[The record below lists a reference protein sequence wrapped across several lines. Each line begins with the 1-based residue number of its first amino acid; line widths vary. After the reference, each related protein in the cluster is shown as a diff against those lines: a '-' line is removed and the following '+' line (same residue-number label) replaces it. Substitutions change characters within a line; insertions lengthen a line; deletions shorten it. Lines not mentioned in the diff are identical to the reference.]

1 MSSKSFSNFFH
12 DFLWKFLILN
22 FQAGLGS
29 SSFARHYSRNR
40 FFFLFLQVI
49 RCFSSLR
56 SLLTYYFTH
65 MQVIR
70 FFSLIEFPHSDIHGS
85 LDICSFPWLFAAYHV
100 LLRLLVPR
108 HSPYALSSLT
118 FSLRIS
124 FVLLRCS
131 RSKRS
136 YILLYAPLP
145 FELRAPCNTRFYCEI
160 KNYSNLRSTSLT
172 FIRLHCIT
180 QLY

>member
-1 MSSKSFSNFFH
+1 MFNQLCSPNPRSITTSS
-12 DFLWKFLILN
+12 
-22 FQAGLGS
+22 LGS

-56 SLLTYYFTH
+56 SLFTYYFTH

-85 LDICSFPWLFAAYHV
+85 LDICSSPWLFAAYHV

-118 FSLRIS
+118 FLLAVINLK
-124 FVLLRCS
+124 LLRHFLKKFSSYTLSIIHRIFCS
-131 RSKRS
+131 
-136 YILLYAPLP
+136 I
-145 FELRAPCNTRFYCEI
+145 PCSFGFLFAIIFAHSCAIEIRF
-160 KNYSNLRSTSLT
+160 
-172 FIRLHCIT
+172 RLIS
-180 QLY
+180 